1 MSRATGAA
9 IGDAAVVP
17 RASRA
22 QPPANAL
29 LAGLAAL
36 VAALVLVSLVLGPY
50 HLGWG
55 DVFAALTGSV
65 DGAGATP
72 LARLHHTVIWQIRL
86 PRLLLVVLVGLALP
100 VTGATYQG
108 VFRNPLVD
116 PFILGVAS
124 GASFGAG
131 LALLLPGFPAS
142 LQVGA
147 FAGGLLAVA
156 IAYGVAQHD
165 GRESVASLLLAGIV
179 TNALFQAA
187 LSTVKYV
194 SDDQALRA
202 IVFWAMGGFYNA
214 SWTDV
219 AIAAPAVL
227 AGVLVLWGAAW
238 RLNVLSVG
246 DDEARTLG
254 VDPGRVRSLLVV
266 VATLVTAICVSLSGV
281 VAWVGLMVPHAV
293 RRFVGADHRVLI
305 PASALA
311 GAAFLLICDDVAR
324 LATHAE
330 LPIGI
335 VTSLMGAP
343 YLLVLARG
351 RGGWWGGRS

>member
-1 MSRATGAA
+1 MAVPSSALRRHDAGPVLATFA
-9 IGDAAVVP
+9 IAVL
-17 RASRA
+17 
-22 QPPANAL
+22 L
-29 LAGLAAL
+29 LAFASLA
-36 VAALVLVSLVLGPY
+36 LGPY
-50 HLGWG
+50 HLTWA
-55 DVFAALTGSV
+55 DVFAALAAPVGGLTDTS
-65 DGAGATP
+65 
-72 LARLHHTVIWQIRL
+72 LARLHETVIWQIRL
-86 PRLLLVVLVGLALP
+86 PRVLLVLLVGLALP

-131 LALLLPGFPAS
+131 LALLLPGFPS
-142 LQVGA
+142 SVQVGA
-147 FAGGLLAVA
+147 FAGGLLAVGL
-156 IAYGVAQHD
+156 AYGVAQHD
-165 GRESVASLLLAGIV
+165 GRESVASLLLAGVV

-187 LSTVKYV
+187 LSTVKYL

-214 SWTDV
+214 SWRDV
-219 AIAAPAVL
+219 AVATPVVL
-227 AGVLVLWGAAW
+227 LGTLVLWGAAW

-254 VDPGRVRSLLVV
+254 VDPRRVRPVLVI
-266 VATLVTAICVSLSGV
+266 VATLVTATCVSLSGV

-293 RRFVGADHRVLI
+293 RRIVGADHRVLV

-311 GAAFLLICDDVAR
+311 GAAFLLVCDNVAR
-324 LATHAE
+324 MATSAE

-343 YLLVLARG
+343 YLLILARG

>member
-1 MSRATGAA
+1 MAPTSADRSGTVAS
-9 IGDAAVVP
+9 VVLP
-17 RASRA
+17 G
-22 QPPANAL
+22 
-29 LAGLAAL
+29 LAGL
-36 VAALVLVSLVLGPY
+36 VVVLASVSLVLGPY
-50 HLGWG
+50 HLTWG
-55 DVFAALTGSV
+55 DVFAALY
-65 DGAGATP
+65 AP
-72 LARLHHTVIWQIRL
+72 LGGIPEAPLSRLHHTVIWGIRL
-86 PRLLLVVLVGLALP
+86 PRVLLVLLVGLALP

-147 FAGGLLAVA
+147 FAGGLIAVGL
-156 IAYGVAQHD
+156 AYGVAQHD
-165 GRESVASLLLAGIV
+165 SRESVASLLLAGVV

-187 LSTVKYV
+187 LSTVKYL

-219 AIAAPAVL
+219 AIATPVVVL
-227 AGVLVLWGAAW
+227 GVLVLWAAAW

-246 DDEARTLG
+246 DDEARALG
-254 VDPGRVRSLLVV
+254 VDPRRVRPLLVI
-266 VATLVTAICVSLSGV
+266 VATLVTATCVSLSGV

-293 RRFVGADHRVLI
+293 RRLVGADHRVLV

-311 GAAFLLICDDVAR
+311 GAAFLLVCDNIAR
-324 LATHAE
+324 MATHAE

-335 VTSLMGAP
+335 ITSLVGAP

-351 RGGWWGGRS
+351 RGGWWGGRA